1 MFLHEYA
8 ERKKSYLELCSL
20 KLINFSDL
28 IGYFKMLLA
37 KSESPDDGIVWV
49 PLANASIHPIQS

>member
-20 KLINFSDL
+20 KLINL

>member
-1 MFLHEYA
+1 MPSEEMAQCSFVNMLK
-8 ERKKSYLELCSL
+8 KKSYLELRSL

-37 KSESPDDGIVWV
+37 KSESPD
-49 PLANASIHPIQS
+49 

>member
-1 MFLHEYA
+1 MAQSSFVNMLKK
-8 ERKKSYLELCSL
+8 KKSYLELRSL

-37 KSESPDDGIVWV
+37 KSESPD
-49 PLANASIHPIQS
+49 